1 MRALSPSQG
10 LSCQEPKKS
19 YEQQSLEF
27 LKVTDLSSR
36 YRHLFPVLEKVTY
49 LNSCSQGALAIPVRE
64 ALDLYLDGMFEKGS
78 LWNEWV
84 MKQEELRVLVAKAF
98 STLSTN
104 VAITSTASAGINSV
118 LSSFD
123 FTGGRNRIV
132 TTDLEF
138 PTMGQILHAQER
150 RGAVVTHIA
159 SEPNGLLDLN
169 KLENSLDERVALIAV
184 THVCYRHGA
193 MTDLKA
199 VATVAHKHGI
209 PVLVDAYQ
217 SCGSQP
223 IDFDEVGV
231 DFLVGGFL
239 KYMLGIPGIGFLLAR
254 SDSTLVPTK
263 TGWFAARDIFSM
275 DINSYD
281 PSPEARRFE
290 GGTPPIPSVYAAVAG
305 LQVLLEVGLRDIWD
319 YTKELSESIRLR
331 LDELGFEIATPEA
344 PGSSG
349 LMLAVRALK
358 PELSVLQLEADGVI
372 VSTRGDNLRV
382 SPHFYNSIEDADRLV
397 SSLFSHR
404 ESFM

>member
-1 MRALSPSQG
+1 MRALSPNQG
-10 LSCQEPKKS
+10 STCQEPKKS

-27 LKVTDLSSR
+27 LKVTDLSSK

-64 ALDLYLDGMFEKGS
+64 ALDLYLDGMYEKGS

-84 MKQEELRVLVAKAF
+84 MKQEELRGLVAKAF
-98 STLSTN
+98 STVSMN

-123 FTGGRNRIV
+123 FSGDRNRIV

-150 RGAVVTHIA
+150 RGAVVTHVA
-159 SEPNGLLDLN
+159 SEPDGLLDLN
-169 KLENSLDERVALIAV
+169 KLESSLDERVALIAV

-217 SCGSQP
+217 SVGSMP
-223 IDFDEVGV
+223 INFDEIGA

-239 KYMLGIPGIGFLLAR
+239 KYMLGIPGIGFLLAKEN
-254 SDSTLVPTK
+254 SPLIPTK
-263 TGWFAARDIFSM
+263 TGWFAARDVFAM
-275 DINSYD
+275 DISSYD
-281 PSPEARRFE
+281 PAPDARRFE
-290 GGTPPIPSVYAAVAG
+290 EGTPPIPSVYAAVAG
-305 LQVLLEVGLRDIWD
+305 LRLLLDVGLENVW
-319 YTKELSESIRLR
+319 KQNQSLHSMIRR
-331 LDELGFEIATPEA
+331 GFEHLNLEIRTPELA
-344 PGSSG
+344 GSHGVMIAISSLNEG
-349 LMLAVRALK
+349 EAVSSLESAGIVTSSRAGN
-358 PELSVLQLEADGVI
+358 V
-372 VSTRGDNLRV
+372 RV
-382 SPHFYNSIEDADRLV
+382 SPHFYNNEEDVEQLISAVTESRH
-397 SSLFSHR
+397 LFV
-404 ESFM
+404 

>member
-1 MRALSPSQG
+1 M
-10 LSCQEPKKS
+10 
-19 YEQQSLEF
+19 
-27 LKVTDLSSR
+27 TDLSSK

-159 SEPNGLLDLN
+159 SEPDGLLDLN

-217 SCGSQP
+217 SCCSQP

-239 KYMLGIPGIGFLLAR
+239 KYMLGIPGIGFLLTR
-254 SDSTLVPTK
+254 SDSTLVPTN

-372 VSTRGDNLRV
+372 VSTRGNNLRV

>member
-1 MRALSPSQG
+1 M
-10 LSCQEPKKS
+10 
-19 YEQQSLEF
+19 
-27 LKVTDLSSR
+27 TDLSSK

-64 ALDLYLDGMFEKGS
+64 ALDLYLDGMYEKGS

-84 MKQEELRVLVAKAF
+84 MKQEELRGLVAKAF
-98 STLSTN
+98 STASTN

-123 FTGGRNRIV
+123 FSGGRNRIV

-150 RGAVVTHIA
+150 RGAVVTHVA
-159 SEPNGLLDLN
+159 SEPDGLLDLN
-169 KLENSLDERVALIAV
+169 KLESSLDERVALIAV

-217 SCGSQP
+217 SSGSQP

-239 KYMLGIPGIGFLLAR
+239 KYMLGIPGIGFLVAR
-254 SDSTLVPTK
+254 SDSKLVPIK

-290 GGTPPIPSVYAAVAG
+290 EGTPPIPSVYAAVAG
-305 LQVLLEVGLRDIWD
+305 LQLLLEVGLDSAWEATLGIH
-319 YTKELSESIRLR
+319 TAIRGQVEDLG
-331 LDELGFEIATPEA
+331 LDIATPATEKSHGA
-344 PGSSG
+344 
-349 LMLAVRALK
+349 MLAIRARNEIEAVSSLESNGIITSSRAGNVR
-358 PELSVLQLEADGVI
+358 I
-372 VSTRGDNLRV
+372 
-382 SPHFYNSIEDADRLV
+382 SPHFYNNDADVDALIESIRDHRD
-397 SSLFSHR
+397 LFL
-404 ESFM
+404 

>member
-1 MRALSPSQG
+1 M
-10 LSCQEPKKS
+10 
-19 YEQQSLEF
+19 
-27 LKVTDLSSR
+27 TDLSSR